1 MSRQSR
7 QTFAVIPAAGTGS
20 RFGGD
25 TPKQYLPLNGAP
37 LIRHTL
43 QALLADPRIV
53 RVVVVLA
60 PDDASWNDACLPT
73 AGADRVYVTRTGG
86 ATRADSVT
94 NGINWL
100 KENSDVKNEDWVLV
114 HDAARPCVHPAQ
126 LAHLIDSLI
135 DDPVGGLLAIP
146 VADTLK
152 RADRDTRVEAT
163 VDRRQLWQAQTPQM
177 FRVGQLQQ
185 ALSGSDRAMITDE
198 ASAVERLGLRP
209 RLVHG
214 SLTNL
219 KVTYPEDLALASM
232 ILATANKK
240 RSDS

>member
-1 MSRQSR
+1 MSR

-20 RFGGD
+20 RFGGG

-37 LIRHTL
+37 LIRYTL

-53 RVVVVLA
+53 QVLVVLA
-60 PDDASWNDACLPT
+60 PDDATWSDACLPA
-73 AGADRVYVTRTGG
+73 AGADRIRLVREGG
-86 ATRADSVT
+86 ATRADSVS

-100 KENSDVKNEDWVLV
+100 KINSHVDNEDWVLV
-114 HDAARPCVHPAQ
+114 HDAARPCLNPTQ
-126 LAHLIDSLI
+126 LAALIDTLI

-152 RADRDTRVEAT
+152 RADQATRVEAT
-163 VDRRQLWQAQTPQM
+163 IDRRQLWQAQTPQM
-177 FRVGQLQQ
+177 FRIGQLQQ
-185 ALSGSDRAMITDE
+185 ALSNGDRATITDE
-198 ASAVERLGLRP
+198 ASAIERLGHRP
-209 RLVHG
+209 RLVSG

-232 ILATANKK
+232 ILATANT
-240 RSDS
+240 RSNS

>member
-20 RFGGD
+20 RFGGN
-25 TPKQYLPLNGAP
+25 TPKQYLPLNGTP

-43 QALLADPRIV
+43 QALLADPRIA
-53 RVVVVLA
+53 RIVVVLA
-60 PDDASWNDACLPT
+60 PDDATWNDACLPS
-73 AGADRVYVTRTGG
+73 ASADRVCVARTGG

-100 KENSDVKNEDWVLV
+100 KENSHVKNEDWVLV
-114 HDAARPCVHPAQ
+114 HDAARPCLHPAQ
-126 LAHLIDSLI
+126 LTHLIDTLI

-152 RADRDTRVEAT
+152 RADQDTRVEAT
-163 VDRRQLWQAQTPQM
+163 IDRRQLWQAQTPQM

-185 ALSGSDRAMITDE
+185 ALSSGDRAVMTDE
-198 ASAVERLGLRP
+198 ASAIERLGHRP
-209 RLVHG
+209 RLVSG

-232 ILATANKK
+232 ILAAANK
-240 RSDS
+240 

>member
-1 MSRQSR
+1 MSRR
-7 QTFAVIPAAGTGS
+7 IFAVIPAAGTGS

-43 QALLADPRIV
+43 QALLADTRIE

-60 PDDASWNDACLPT
+60 PDDTGWGEACLP
-73 AGADRVYVTRTGG
+73 AQGADRICLVREGG
-86 ATRADSVT
+86 ATRADSVI

-100 KENSDVKNEDWVLV
+100 NAQVHVNSEDWVLV
-114 HDAARPCVHPAQ
+114 HDAARPCLNPDQ
-126 LAHLIDSLI
+126 LARLIDTLV

-152 RADRDTRVEAT
+152 RADAETRVDAT
-163 VDRRQLWQAQTPQM
+163 IDRRQLWQAQTPQM
-177 FRVGQLQQ
+177 FRIGQLQQ
-185 ALSGSDRAMITDE
+185 ALSGGDLTIITDE
-198 ASAVERLGLRP
+198 ASAIERLGLRP
-209 RLVHG
+209 RLVTG

-232 ILATANKK
+232 VLAAANE
-240 RSDS
+240 